1 MTIDAFELISERDR
15 MCKSFGNNCRNC
27 PAEREDGDCAVLKLD
42 KEAVNIIY
50 KWSKENPCEEP
61 HSELITG
68 KERGKRAMLSVLDD
82 FNALGNIYAVSPEEI
97 RKACEVKENDK

>member
-15 MCKSFGNNCRNC
+15 MCKSFGNSCRNC

-68 KERGKRAMLSVLDD
+68 KEESNGIVW
-82 FNALGNIYAVSPEEI
+82 
-97 RKACEVKENDK
+97 